1 MHVPLKSFN
10 FTLLLGCLFASYSI
24 AQDATPAASPVV
36 QTETEGAASTVVK
49 DSKKEAADPTA
60 LDYLFNKK
68 PQEGTAGQTGSD
80 LANRISDKLKAM
92 DSLNNPGFENRAM
105 RARFEKYL
113 SSPEVSEDQI
123 KNYFKNYDQIS
134 KLLRDKK
141 LFEAWKQLFVL
152 ADNEDIDAGLS
163 RELANRIE
171 SVWNADTTI
180 NRISNTNT
188 KLKDDIDTANRSADM
203 MAESHAE
210 REANKAA
217 QPKTVPPKGKG
228 TGTIPST
235 GGGDGTQLTMPSGAE
250 GKLRMAEEYL
260 QSLEARAKIKLNE
273 VKMDSIVSKS
283 KADFADYISTL
294 FAAKRH
300 YQVILAADFYRRVFD
315 EGEYPVTMANQV
327 NASLEAIRDVK
338 DGLKAFQF
346 KLDQNEIAGAA
357 ERLQEAF
364 IGGENHPSV
373 RALTRANKQRVA
385 QFASQLSQMQ
395 NLIEA
400 RDFGRLDDLLV
411 QMKKTANDFD
421 PAKPRAL
428 VDGVKLESKMR
439 LGKAKLAAQQGNL
452 AAAMEEFRAAA
463 EAWPANPQLENAAGG
478 FFDSQDFKN
487 QSQGDFDRLVAEQNY
502 RKIFDNQLPFLGAVK
517 GDSKREK
524 QLKEALEK
532 VKNAE
537 IATEKANLLVMNGDF
552 QGAWETLQLAV
563 KAWPEDNKL
572 NRLLT
577 GLTSKCPE
585 FISALNKAQE
595 AETRKEYGYSLNLY
609 VNAQHY
615 YPPSQLA
622 NEGIERL
629 KEQIFKIDIDSASMN

>member
-1 MHVPLKSFN
+1 MRVPLKSFN
-10 FTLLLGCLFASYSI
+10 LAITLSCLCLHPAF
-24 AQDATPAASPVV
+24 AQDAPTPATPAANPVV

-49 DSKKEAADPTA
+49 DGKKEAADPTA

-80 LANRISDKLKAM
+80 LASRISDKLKAM

-105 RARFEKYL
+105 RSRFEKYL
-113 SSPEVSEDQI
+113 SSPEVADDQI
-123 KNYFKNYDQIS
+123 QSYFKSYDAIS
-134 KLLRDKK
+134 KLLREKK
-141 LFEAWKQLFVL
+141 VFEAWKQLFVL
-152 ADNEDIDAGLS
+152 AENEDLDAGLS

-180 NRISNTNT
+180 NRISTTNT
-188 KLKDDIDTANRSADM
+188 KLQDSIDTANRSADM
-203 MAESHAE
+203 MAEDHTE
-210 REANKAA
+210 RDNKAA
-217 QPKTVPPKGKG
+217 QAKTVPPKGKS

-235 GGGDGTQLTMPSGAE
+235 GGGDGTSITMPSGAE

-260 QSLEARAKIKLNE
+260 HSLESRAKIKLNE
-273 VKMDSIVSKS
+273 VKMDSIDSKS
-283 KADFADYISTL
+283 KSDFADYISTL

-327 NASLEAIRDVK
+327 TASLEAIRDVK

-357 ERLQEAF
+357 ERLQESF

-373 RALTRANKQRVA
+373 RGLPRNNKQRVA
-385 QFASQLSQMQ
+385 QFAAQLSQMQ

-400 RDFGRLDDLLV
+400 RDFGRLDELLAK
-411 QMKKTANDFD
+411 MKKTADDFD

-463 EAWPANPQLENAAGG
+463 EAWPANPMLENAAGV
-478 FFDSQDFKN
+478 FFDSQDVKN
-487 QSQGDFDRLVAEQNY
+487 QSQGDFD
-502 RKIFDNQLPFLGAVK
+502 
-517 GDSKREK
+517 
-524 QLKEALEK
+524 
-532 VKNAE
+532 
-537 IATEKANLLVMNGDF
+537 
-552 QGAWETLQLAV
+552 
-563 KAWPEDNKL
+563 
-572 NRLLT
+572 
-577 GLTSKCPE
+577 
-585 FISALNKAQE
+585 
-595 AETRKEYGYSLNLY
+595 
-609 VNAQHY
+609 
-615 YPPSQLA
+615 
-622 NEGIERL
+622 
-629 KEQIFKIDIDSASMN
+629 